1 MWLIYKFELDVF
13 LIEKNLIFN
22 IVKLIIEIRLGFI

>member
-13 LIEKNLIFN
+13 LIEKNLIFD